1 MVALMA
7 RLIRASQNAIRLRSS
22 HSPSSSPTI
31 QFYNFLH
38 HSTIPLLS
46 PKSHSTPTDISGPL
60 PTSPLDANIVRILR
74 HEIKYQPEYAPIHEP
89 PTKFKSFNV
98 QDRPCEQW
106 ITMRGKFGD
115 DEEIKLEITMF
126 DGYELCPKHDGDG
139 EDVILRLS
147 VLVSISKRDSSD
159 DLEFVCSAWPD
170 SFEVRHVYSLHRD
183 RKLNRLPYLGPD
195 IRELN
200 KNFQK
205 AFRDYLG
212 ARGIDEELSF
222 FLHDYMMNKDRIELV
237 QWLTTVKSYVE
248 K

>member
-1 MVALMA
+1 MGC
-7 RLIRASQNAIRLRSS
+7 LIRASQNVIRLRSS

-31 QFYNFLH
+31 QLYSFLH
-38 HSTIPLLS
+38 HSTLPLLS
-46 PKSHSTPTDISGPL
+46 PK
-60 PTSPLDANIVRILR
+60 PTSTRTGISESLPRSPIDANIVRILR
-74 HEIKYQPEYAPIHEP
+74 NEIQYQPGYAPIHEP
-89 PTKFKSFNV
+89 ATKFKSFTV
-98 QDRPCEQW
+98 QDRPGEQW

-115 DEEIKLEITMF
+115 DEEVKIEVTMF

-147 VLVSISKRDSSD
+147 VLVGISKGDSSD

-170 SFEVRHVYSLHRD
+170 NFEVRHVYSLPRD
-183 RKLNRLPYLGPD
+183 RKLARLPYLGPD
-195 IRELN
+195 IRGLN

-205 AFRDYLG
+205 TFRNYLG
-212 ARGIDEELSF
+212 ARGIDDELSF